1 MSCWSTSF
9 EWPAGLDDRRPAPKA
24 LRPPGSEWLTNLVM
38 NVHAAGLLIGR
49 GGKRIKMLQEDSGV
63 QIQVHELDSSQRLLE
78 LRGPPVELQDG
89 LELLITELAR
99 IPEALAPKGTQ
110 ILVPERLRVASDA
123 AVVAGPCEG
132 EQLLVIE
139 GSVPARTT
147 AAAAVTA
154 LVARHLYRVGQV
166 APHRLQVVASAKTPL
181 VATNTRAAN
190 LIPSYFRDDVLE
202 GRVAL
207 ITGGGSGI
215 GFEVARQFGLH
226 GCKGVV
232 LMGRRKQF
240 LDKAVELLKKDNIQ
254 AVCFAGD
261 VRNSENCS
269 AAVAL
274 AVETYGGLDVLVNAA
289 AGNFLAAAEEISG
302 NGFKAVMD
310 IDAVGTFNVTRAAFE
325 ALRQSPYGG
334 GKEISWDWI
343 PARRAGTKGEIASAC
358 IYLCLNRYITGQ
370 TLPVDGGEWF
380 GKKPMMPRE
389 DWKSWSAQRHI
400 RGESGCVCR
409 LCGGGGPMFWQIE
422 AI

>member
-1 MSCWSTSF
+1 M
-9 EWPAGLDDRRPAPKA
+9 A
-24 LRPPGSEWLTNLVM
+24 
-38 NVHAAGLLIGR
+38 
-49 GGKRIKMLQEDSGV
+49 
-63 QIQVHELDSSQRLLE
+63 
-78 LRGPPVELQDG
+78 
-89 LELLITELAR
+89 
-99 IPEALAPKGTQ
+99 
-110 ILVPERLRVASDA
+110 ER
-123 AVVAGPCEG
+123 
-132 EQLLVIE
+132 
-139 GSVPARTT
+139 
-147 AAAAVTA
+147 
-154 LVARHLYRVGQV
+154 
-166 APHRLQVVASAKTPL
+166 
-181 VATNTRAAN
+181 
-190 LIPSYFRDDVLE
+190 SYFRDDVLE

-334 GKEISWDWI
+334 VVTSITATLHYTATWYQTAPVAAKAAIDAMTRNLALEWGEFGLRCNAVAPGPIAETPGLEKLSGGKEISWDWI

-389 DWKSWSAQRHI
+389 VVSQISRGVEKQSRSMGPGAKSK
-400 RGESGCVCR
+400 
-409 LCGGGGPMFWQIE
+409 L
-422 AI
+422 